1 MPRRSATMLAATLLL
16 IAMLCVSVLP
26 IMKVPYAEMSPGPTY
41 NTLGQQNGR
50 PVISIS
56 GRKTYPTSGHLNM
69 TTVQVTSADYQP
81 SLVSAVIGWLRGDVA
96 VVPHANL
103 YPDNQTEQEA
113 EQQNAEEF
121 ASSQDSA
128 KAAALHELGYKV
140 GTDVIV
146 ESVVAGSPSQ
156 GRLHAGDVI
165 KAVDGTAVT
174 APEQVAKLVTKHKP
188 GQRTVFTVVPA
199 GQSGGATKKVDV
211 TTVKAPDGDRAMVG
225 IQPGTSHIFPFPID
239 IGLQDVGG
247 PSAGLMFSLGI
258 IDKLKPTDITGGK
271 FIAGTGTITDSGEV
285 GPIGGISMKTI
296 AAREAGAQYFLT
308 PADNC
313 TEAAR
318 NTPGGLTLVKVK
330 TLDDALKA
338 LDGIRSGHTDAL
350 PSCSR

>member
-1 MPRRSATMLAATLLL
+1 MLAATLLL
-16 IAMLCVSVLP
+16 IAMLCASVLP

-41 NTLGQQNGR
+41 NTLGQQNGK
-50 PVISIS
+50 PVISIT
-56 GRKTYPTSGHLNM
+56 GRHTYPTSGHLNM
-69 TTVQVTSADYQP
+69 TTVQVTSADYEP
-81 SLVSAVIGWLRGDVA
+81 SLVSAVIGWLRDDVA

-121 ASSQDSA
+121 ASSQDNA
-128 KAAALHELGYKV
+128 KAAALRQLGYKV
-140 GTDVIV
+140 GSDVIV

-165 KAVDGTAVT
+165 KAVDGTAIT

-188 GQRTVFTVVPA
+188 GQPTVFTVVSEGKPA
-199 GQSGGATKKVDV
+199 SVARNVTV
-211 TTVKAPDGDRAMVG
+211 TTVKAPDGNRAMVG
-225 IQPGTSHIFPFPID
+225 IQPGTSHTFPFAID

-271 FIAGTGTITDSGEV
+271 FIAGTGTISDTGEV

-296 AAREAGAQYFLT
+296 AARNAGAQYFLT
-308 PADNC
+308 PSDNC
-313 TEAAR
+313 AEAAR
-318 NTPGGLTLVKVK
+318 NTPSGLTLVKVA
-330 TLDDALKA
+330 TLGDALKA
-338 LDGIRSGHTDAL
+338 LDSIRSGQTSAL
-350 PSCSR
+350 PACTR